1 MDIKRN
7 VAGLFFVAVGGL
19 GLLAACGEIDSE
31 ESCTFDDDCTG
42 GQVCDLTVCVDTC
55 ETNEDCSG
63 TDECVAR
70 PGGAEGMVCRAAEEP
85 GDDCRDADFAG
96 CADDLICD
104 EFTGQCVPPGEET
117 PNYYT
122 VRINDVTDVE
132 APDRCDDTTY
142 GYGTAGAKV
151 MYVQLRDTTGA
162 VIAYGTAVGDDI
174 AAGSDFINTFD
185 VIDGAA
191 PNLVDQCPADEAFV
205 RGDNGNDITTNFT
218 DQTVVALGCGG
229 SLYVQFEDEN
239 GDLILLDESHTIT
252 VGEFGPACNDTAQT
266 EADYYDVYICT
277 DAGSNVSTPDNCDEV
292 PLNAE
297 AMTGVLGT
305 DVVLPE
311 VAE

>member
-19 GLLAACGEIDSE
+19 GLLAACGEIDNGE

-42 GQVCDLTVCVDTC
+42 GQVCDLTICVDTC
-55 ETNEDCSG
+55 ESTADCSTG
-63 TDECVAR
+63 EECVAR

-85 GDDCRDADFAG
+85 GDDCRDAGNECSDG
-96 CADDLICD
+96 LICD
-104 EFTGQCVPPGEET
+104 EFTGDCVEPGQET
-117 PNYYT
+117 PEYYT

-132 APDRCDDTTY
+132 APDRCEDSTF
-142 GYGTAGAKV
+142 GYNTAGAKI
-151 MYVQLRDTTGA
+151 MYVQLQDSTGA
-162 VIAYGTAVGDDI
+162 VIAYGTSVGADY
-174 AAGSDFINTFD
+174 AQGTDFINDFD

-191 PNLVDQCPADEAFV
+191 PNLVDQCPVDEAFV
-205 RGDNGNDITTNFT
+205 RGDDGTEFDTNFT

-229 SLYVQFEDEN
+229 SLYVQFLDGN
-239 GDLILLDESHTIT
+239 DDPILLDESHTIT

-266 EADYYDVYICT
+266 AADYYDVYICT

-305 DVVLPE
+305 QVSLPE